1 MIYYNDTINEGEILW
16 QKKFNFIQLNEEL
29 LPKVKG
35 KKVDG
40 FRFYDIKGQNYP
52 SITSVLSIRKKE
64 GLEKWRESIGESVA
78 NWEMGRAARRGK
90 ATHTLVEQYLKNETP
105 SIRDVLPLGLFKL
118 MRPYLD
124 QIDNIHCLET
134 VMFSDKLTVAGQ
146 VDCIAEYNGK
156 LSVIDFKTA
165 NKERQEDW
173 VENYFLQTTGYSMM
187 YEEIFGKKIE
197 QLVILIAAE
206 DGTMTS
212 FVKDRKEYEQSL
224 IESIDSFYKYYKLQ
238 NESKVKSTT

>member
-1 MIYYNDTINEGEILW
+1 MA
-16 QKKFNFIQLNEEL
+16 KKFNFIQLDENK

-40 FRFYDIKGQNYP
+40 FRFYDIDGKHYP

-64 GLEKWRESIGESVA
+64 GLDKWRASIGEEVA

-90 ATHTLVEQYLKNETP
+90 ATHTLVEQYLKGETP
-105 SIRDVLPLGLFKL
+105 SIRDVLPLGMFKL
-118 MRPYLD
+118 MKPYLD

-134 VMFSDKLTVAGQ
+134 VMFSHKLTVAGQ

-165 NKERQEDW
+165 NKERQESW

-197 QLVILIAAE
+197 QIVILIAGE
-206 DGTMTS
+206 DGTMSS
-212 FVKDRKEYEQSL
+212 FIKDRKDYEKTL
-224 IESIDSFYKYYKLQ
+224 IESVDSFYKYYQLQ
-238 NESKVKSTT
+238 NKEKVKS